1 MEIEDDFYA
10 TIKLKTGEEIFAKVA
25 ATEEDDRTI
34 LLISSLI
41 IVNEFK
47 SRSGTIGYKIDP
59 WLKTTKE
66 DLFIIDLCDVLT
78 MTETDDL
85 EMIMLHQSFIRN
97 CEKQKRSESQITKEM
112 GYVSNVNDAKELLE
126 RIYNNSFQPPQR

>member
-34 LLISSLI
+34 LLISSPI

-97 CEKQKRSESQITKEM
+97 CEKQKKI
-112 GYVSNVNDAKELLE
+112 
-126 RIYNNSFQPPQR
+126 

>member
-34 LLISSLI
+34 LLISSPI

-47 SRSGTIGYKIDP
+47 SRTGTIGYKIGT

-85 EMIMLHQSFIRN
+85 EMVMLHQSFIRN
-97 CEKQKRSESQITKEM
+97 CEKQKRSGSQITKEM
-112 GYVSNVNDAKELLE
+112 RYVSNVNDAKELLE

>member
-34 LLISSLI
+34 LLISSPI